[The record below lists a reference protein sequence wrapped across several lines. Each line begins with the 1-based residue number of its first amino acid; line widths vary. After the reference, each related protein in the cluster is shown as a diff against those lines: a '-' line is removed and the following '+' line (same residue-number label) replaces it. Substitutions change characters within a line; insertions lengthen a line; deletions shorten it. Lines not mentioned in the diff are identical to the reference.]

1 MGSTCHRKRPMPALT
16 KKQTII
22 DDITAKIESGE
33 YPPGFKL
40 PSGTE
45 MCAHYGVSRQVTR
58 SAVDYLKAVG
68 LVVSAPGSGVYV
80 AQR

>member
-1 MGSTCHRKRPMPALT
+1 MSALT
-16 KKQTII
+16 KRQTII

-33 YPPGFKL
+33 YPPGHKL

-45 MCAHYGVSRQVTR
+45 MCAHYDVSRQVTR
-58 SAVDYLKAVG
+58 AAVDYLKAVG

>member
-1 MGSTCHRKRPMPALT
+1 MPALT

-45 MCAHYGVSRQVTR
+45 MCANYGVSRQVTR
-58 SAVDYLKAVG
+58 SAIDYLKAVG

-80 AQR
+80 SQR